1 MLLAL
6 LYGTVETFYF
16 NNDTIEIKAW
26 DVTESIQCTNLATKH
41 VSLRLLSDL
50 RLLIITMKKL

>member
-16 NNDTIEIKAW
+16 NNETIEIKAW
-26 DVTESIQCTNLATKH
+26 DVTESIQCTNLTTTH

-50 RLLIITMKKL
+50 CLF